1 MVKSSNGGRKRLW
14 FVYLAV
20 SSICVL
26 CSREPEIHE
35 LLEERRGE
43 GDREN
48 ERKEKEGK
56 EIVMKEI
63 RISHDA

>member
-1 MVKSSNGGRKRLW
+1 MEEGRKE
-14 FVYLAV
+14 V
-20 SSICVL
+20 
-26 CSREPEIHE
+26 
-35 LLEERRGE
+35 EERRGE